1 MVISRGQLRPTP
13 TCCHGQGGLTTIA
26 GMQIHQLQASY
37 QSDQDRILLRLNT
50 HSGEEMR
57 IWLTR
62 RMLKGMIGPVQ
73 QLADQIQTM
82 RPSNTDAETSD
93 DASGTAS
100 DNDFETPFEYG
111 AETTLPLGETP
122 LLTTALHVAPD
133 ADNSLKVRF
142 DEVFDG
148 STEASRSMEVILGPE
163 LLVGLVQ
170 VLDAVLR
177 VADWGMELRSPL
189 PAAPVQESPRNPLD
203 DFAHAARPKYLN

>member
-1 MVISRGQLRPTP
+1 
-13 TCCHGQGGLTTIA
+13 
-26 GMQIHQLQASY
+26 MQIHQLQASY

-57 IWLTR
+57 VWLTR
-62 RMLKGMIGPVQ
+62 RMLKGMLGHVQ
-73 QLADQIQTM
+73 QLADQIQTL
-82 RPSNTDAETSD
+82 RPPSPATDAHD
-93 DASGTAS
+93 DSHQTAS
-100 DNDFETPFEYG
+100 AADLDNDFETPFEYS

-148 STEASRSMEVILGPE
+148 TTEAARSMEVILGPE

-177 VADWGMELRSPL
+177 VADWGMVLHSPL
-189 PAAPVQESPRNPLD
+189 PAAPVQENKSSPMD
-203 DFAHAARPKYLN
+203 DFANATRPKYLN